1 MIEDIGVLILAGG
14 KSTRFGDTDK
24 LRLTLN
30 GRDLVQIALDKY
42 TSVFKHVA
50 ISILSCYEY
59 PILIK
64 GAEVTSAAAS
74 KGLSILTAIEYFE
87 SIGIKSIILA
97 EAARPFT
104 CREHVDAL
112 VKLLECGSNA
122 VISGFPTWE
131 SVYHMDGIVTVLQR
145 EKLLIGQTPEAWD
158 LSTLKM
164 VVSTSLYQS
173 IDVSYSFA
181 AVLSARK
188 ITVDLCTGTREN
200 IKVTYP
206 LDVTIA
212 KAIADEYPELL
223 TWEEQ

>member
-1 MIEDIGVLILAGG
+1 MAGG

-24 LRLTLN
+24 LQLALN
-30 GRDLVQIALDKY
+30 GRNLMQIAADKY
-42 TSVFKHVA
+42 TRMFEHVVV
-50 ISILSCYEY
+50 SSCMKRHGFANCEQQVVVI
-59 PILIK
+59 P
-64 GAEVTSAAAS
+64 ASAS
-74 KGLSILTAIEYFE
+74 KGLSILNAIEYFE

-104 CREHVDAL
+104 CREHVEAL

-145 EKLLIGQTPEAWD
+145 EKLLIGQTPESWD
-158 LSTLKM
+158 IPTLKM
-164 VVSTSLYQS
+164 AVSTSLYQA

-212 KAIADEYPELL
+212 KAIADEFPELL
-223 TWEEQ
+223 TWGE